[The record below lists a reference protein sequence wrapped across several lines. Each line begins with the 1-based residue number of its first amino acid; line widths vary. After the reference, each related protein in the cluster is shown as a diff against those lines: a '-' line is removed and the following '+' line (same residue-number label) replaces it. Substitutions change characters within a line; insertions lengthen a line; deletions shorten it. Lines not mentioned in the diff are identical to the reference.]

1 MKQAVRGT
9 DCSTIEKGSLHR
21 AGESTSPGM
30 WSWAFFDWG
39 SNSYATIVLTF
50 VFATYFSQ
58 MVAGD
63 EVTGAALWATTLGIT
78 GILVGI
84 GGPLLGAIVDQTGR
98 RKPWIAG
105 FSLVCILATAS
116 LWLVKP
122 SVEYV
127 ILALLLVSIGE
138 IGMEYAGVFYNAMLP
153 RLANSERM
161 GRWSGWGWSM
171 GYLGG
176 LMALVAALT
185 VITHG
190 EQWFGLDEQ
199 TAEPVRATFF
209 LAAAWF
215 ALFSLPMFLFTP
227 DQPGTGKA
235 VGRAVRDGIRQLG
248 QSIRQAREYSY
259 IVRFLIARLLY
270 IDGLAT
276 VFIFGGVYAAGTF
289 GMSPREVLVFG
300 IVVNITAGFG
310 AACFAWID
318 DWFGSKKTILLSL
331 SGLIITGSVIVLTE
345 SVILFWVSALVLGI
359 FVGPVQAASR
369 TYMGRVAPEA
379 LRNQMFGL
387 YALSGKVAF
396 FCPLFVGAVT
406 YLADSQR
413 AGMSVALFF
422 FAAGFAVLLKVPEAS
437 DIQQVNDPGKSV

>member
-1 MKQAVRGT
+1 MKQTGLRA
-9 DCSTIEKGSLHR
+9 DYSALEKKSLKGS
-21 AGESTSPGM
+21 GKTTSPGM
-30 WSWAFFDWG
+30 WSWALFDWG

-50 VFATYFSQ
+50 VFAAYFSQ
-58 MVAGD
+58 MVAD
-63 EVTGAALWATTLGIT
+63 NEVTGAALWATTLGVT

-84 GGPLLGAIVDQTGR
+84 GGPLLGSIVDQTGR
-98 RKPWIAG
+98 RKPWVAG
-105 FSLVCILATAS
+105 FSLICILATAS
-116 LWLVKP
+116 LWLVQP
-122 SVEYV
+122 SAEYV
-127 ILALLLVSIGE
+127 IPALLLVAIGE
-138 IGMEYAGVFYNAMLP
+138 IGMEYAGIFYNAMLP

-176 LMALVAALT
+176 LLALVAALA
-185 VITHG
+185 VITYG

-199 TAEPVRATFF
+199 EAEPVRATFF

-215 ALFSLPMFLFTP
+215 ALFSLPLFLFTP
-227 DQPGTGKA
+227 DEPGTGKA
-235 VGRAVRDGIRQLG
+235 PGRAVKDGIRQLR
-248 QSIRQAREYSY
+248 QSIRQAREYSH

-300 IVVNITAGFG
+300 IAVNITAGLG
-310 AACFAWID
+310 AAFFAWID

-331 SGLIITGSVIVLTE
+331 SGLFITGTMIVLTE
-345 SVILFWVSALVLGI
+345 SVVLFWLFALALGI

-369 TYMGRVAPEA
+369 TYMGRLAPEA

-396 FCPLFVGAVT
+396 FCPVFVGAVT

-413 AGMSVALFF
+413 AGMSVALAF

-437 DIQQVNDPGKSV
+437 DIQQQD